1 MLEIR
6 VIFRHKGRAVEAF
19 MKLALLFS
27 ILFSI
32 SAFGAGRCPTWDEGV
47 AMAKLER
54 AYDFKA
60 LKKSFLRLNL
70 NVDLCEKY
78 GTSLGWATQIY
89 GKMWDE
95 DRLDELKD
103 YIDFLLK
110 NGANP
115 NIPLAKESERPID
128 ELTNVCATDTVYK
141 LIAYGAEFKK
151 PYFKAPFLT
160 YTILKHTQHC
170 AELADFFIN
179 KQNMPVIEQDA
190 CLAFRYSKKE
200 WNAQYDRD
208 LREAGFSGQA
218 LPVFIKKI
226 KEQYGW
232 DVPLNNSTYGPDLD
246 KYCDELRERDMPAPR
261 N

>member
-190 CLAFRYSKKE
+190 CRAFKEVKSE

-208 LREAGFSGQA
+208 LREAGFSGQS

-232 DVPLNNSTYGPDLD
+232 DVPLNNSTYGPELD